1 MISATSC
8 RLAALHDPAFNQDS
22 TGAHVVL
29 HHERRHIDLR
39 AVDPHRSHLG
49 ARRRS
54 LKDTRCQ

>member
-1 MISATSC
+1 MNSATRR

-22 TGAHVVL
+22 AGAHVVL
-29 HHERRHIDLR
+29 HHERPHIDLR

-49 ARRRS
+49 ARRCR